1 MLGFLALKT
10 GFLAT
15 GFLAAALVMATSSDF
30 ELIRT
35 NVGERRSPDIGVR
48 RSKSESVEPVI
59 SSESGPL

>member
-15 GFLAAALVMATSSDF
+15 GFLAAALVMVMSSDF

-35 NVGERRSPDIGVR
+35 DVVERRSPHIGVR

-59 SSESGPL
+59 SAEIGPL

>member
-15 GFLAAALVMATSSDF
+15 GFLAAALVMMMSSDF

-35 NVGERRSPDIGVR
+35 NVVERRPTDIGVR

-59 SSESGPL
+59 SAEIGPL